1 MKDVIPEQ
9 ELFIFDAMCIDFKPL
24 TDEELEQLKIT
35 KRKYL
40 ENRGK

>member
-1 MKDVIPEQ
+1 MKEVKF
-9 ELFIFDAMCIDFKPL
+9 FIFDATSIDCRPL

-40 ENRGK
+40 ENHEN